1 MKSFTAVLHCKVRD
15 TEKLYHLAQRVH
27 ISLSSNL
34 DLFVNPNPD
43 LDKLQ
48 AEFSKMGNC
57 LNAKDGSKQK
67 NQAITDQSVVLCTL
81 LKDYIVYVNKIALG
95 DRTIILLSGF
105 DYNDEPAIREI
116 PARALIK
123 RIEDGSTP
131 CSFKVYAERV
141 DGADRYKVETAT
153 NIDGPWTTV
162 TDHASLRN
170 MEMRDQ
176 IRGLTIYIRIS
187 GGNTLGWGPPSE
199 PAAFMPR

>member
-27 ISLSSNL
+27 ISLSSNP

-81 LKDYIVYVNKIALG
+81 LKDYIVYVNKIAQG
-95 DRTIILLSGF
+95 DRGIILLSGF

-153 NIDGPWTTV
+153 SIDGPWTSV
-162 TDHASLRN
+162 MDYASLRKL
-170 MEMRDQ
+170 EVTDQ
-176 IRGLTIYIRIS
+176 TRGLLIYIRIR
-187 GGNTLGWGPPSE
+187 GGNSLGWGPPSE
-199 PAAFMPR
+199 PASFMPR

>member
-15 TEKLYHLAQRVH
+15 TEKLYQLARKVH
-27 ISLSSNL
+27 TFLNTNQDIFTSP
-34 DLFVNPNPD
+34 DPD
-43 LDKLQ
+43 LAKLLV
-48 AEFSKMGNC
+48 ELNKMKDC

-67 NQAITDQSVVLCTL
+67 NLAIIDQTVVLCTL
-81 LKDYIVYVNKIALG
+81 LKDYIVYVNKIAKG
-95 DRTIILLSGF
+95 DRAIILLSGF
-105 DYNDEPAIREI
+105 DCNDEPAIREI

-131 CSFKVYAERV
+131 CSFKIYAERV
-141 DGADRYKVETAT
+141 NGADRYKVEIAT

>member
-1 MKSFTAVLHCKVRD
+1 MKSFTAVLHCTVRD

-67 NQAITDQSVVLCTL
+67 NQAITDQTVVLCTL
-81 LKDYIVYVNKIALG
+81 LKDYIVYVNKIAQG
-95 DRTIILLSGF
+95 DRAIILLSGF

-176 IRGLTIYIRIS
+176 TRGLTIYIRIS

>member
-15 TEKLYHLAQRVH
+15 TEKLYQLARKVH
-27 ISLSSNL
+27 TFLNTNQDIFT
-34 DLFVNPNPD
+34 DPDPD
-43 LDKLQ
+43 LAKLLV
-48 AEFSKMGNC
+48 ELNKMKDC

-67 NQAITDQSVVLCTL
+67 NQAITDQTVVLCTL
-81 LKDYIVYVNKIALG
+81 LKDYIVYVNKIAQG
-95 DRTIILLSGF
+95 DRGIILLSGF

-199 PAAFMPR
+199 PVAFMPR